1 MSDSSRPFDRATLE
15 EAFKRL
21 GELAVAEGK
30 IVEISIYGGAA
41 LVLTMPHRVATRDVD
56 AVFEADRSF
65 VRGAA
70 GIIASELGWPQNW
83 LNDGVKG
90 FLSQS
95 DPDAESKHL
104 FRTYPSNGQT
114 GLRIFVAS
122 PSYLFAMKCLAMRAG
137 AVDESGDIADI
148 RKIGEVLG
156 IRTAE
161 HALRVVARYYPS
173 GQIPPK
179 TRFGIEEIF
188 GQAYRSGG

>member
-1 MSDSSRPFDRATLE
+1 MSDPSRPLDRATLE
-15 EAFKRL
+15 QAFERL
-21 GELAVAEGK
+21 GELAAAHERV
-30 IVEISIYGGAA
+30 VEISVYGGAA
-41 LVLTMPHRVATRDVD
+41 LILTMPYRVATRDVD
-56 AVFEADRSF
+56 AVFESDRPF
-65 VRGAA
+65 VRRAA
-70 GIIASELGWPQNW
+70 KVIASEFGWPENW

-90 FLSQS
+90 FLSRS
-95 DPDAESKHL
+95 DADAESKNL
-104 FRTYPSNGQT
+104 FKTYPSRGQT

-137 AVDESGDIADI
+137 AVDETGDIADI

-161 HALRVVARYYPS
+161 EALNVVARYYPA

-188 GQAYRSGG
+188 GQPPPSGN

>member
-1 MSDSSRPFDRATLE
+1 MNDASRPFDRATLE
-15 EAFKRL
+15 EAFNRL
-21 GELAVAEGK
+21 GELAAAEGK

-41 LVLTMPHRVATRDVD
+41 LVLTMPLRVATRDVD
-56 AVFEADRSF
+56 AVFESDRSF
-65 VRGAA
+65 VRRVAS
-70 GIIASELGWPQNW
+70 IVASEFGWPQDW

-90 FLSQS
+90 FLSQN
-95 DPDAESKHL
+95 DANAESKHL
-104 FRTYPSNGQT
+104 FGTYPAGGQT

-161 HALRVVARYYPS
+161 HALRVVALYYPS

-188 GQAYRSGG
+188 GQTYPSGG

>member
-1 MSDSSRPFDRATLE
+1 MSDATRPFDRSILE
-15 EAFKRL
+15 KAFERL
-21 GELAVAEGK
+21 GELAAAEER

-41 LVLTMPHRVATRDVD
+41 LVLTLPHRVATRDVD

-65 VRGAA
+65 VRRAA
-70 GIIASELGWPQNW
+70 SIIASEFGWPENW

-90 FLSQS
+90 FLSRS
-95 DPDAESKHL
+95 DAETDSKHL
-104 FRTYPSNGQT
+104 FRTYPPGERA

-137 AVDESGDIADI
+137 AVDESGDLADI

-156 IRTAE
+156 IRTAGE
-161 HALRVVARYYPS
+161 ALNVVARYYPS

-188 GQAYRSGG
+188 GQAPISGK